1 MEPSSEPHQLPRSG
15 YLTNLPPSEKHPHF
29 SPSQVLLP
37 IAQARP
43 RPCNPRIT
51 HRQTAGD
58 LVQQTALPLPGHAPW
73 FLSSSH
79 WVPLGLALVAA
90 ALPLGPPQAPPPGGV
105 VSGTLSQVSCQV
117 NCWTDVTVQSAGGP
131 QRAAG
136 AHTTQGLMIQVGLS
150 CRTCCPRW
158 EKEGSARN
166 IPEFQRT
173 TQAGP
178 SVEATSPGFSQAP
191 KRCLGQEFCRRAGQ
205 DCCKKHKS

>member
-15 YLTNLPPSEKHPHF
+15 YLTNLPLSEKHPHF

-51 HRQTAGD
+51 HRQAAGD
-58 LVQQTALPLPGHAPW
+58 LVQQTALPLSRPIGSPQALP
-73 FLSSSH
+73 
-79 WVPLGLALVAA
+79 LVAA
-90 ALPLGPPQAPPPGGV
+90 ALPLCPPQAPPPGGV
-105 VSGTLSQVSCQV
+105 VSGTLSLVSCQV
-117 NCWTDVTVQSAGGP
+117 NCWTDVTVQSAGGQEGP
-131 QRAAG
+131 QRTAG
-136 AHTTQGLMIQVGLS
+136 AHTTQGLIQVGLS

-173 TQAGP
+173 THAGP
-178 SVEATSPGFSQAP
+178 SVEATSPDFSQAP